1 MVAIK
6 LWNFLKGYVII
17 KIEGLSIE
25 KFLNLIMVNDVY
37 IWDIERKNY
46 TTVVAKVSLKG
57 FKEIVSFA
65 KKTNCRVSVIS
76 KKGLPFVI
84 SRLKRR
90 KLLVLGAIV
99 SLILIYAFSTFIW
112 EINIETVN
120 NVNEKVVLEKLSYLG
135 LKPGVSKFAIDV
147 NKIET
152 EFLLQNND
160 ISWIGINIKGTNAF
174 VKVVGKTK
182 PQEVLSKDEPCN
194 IIAKK
199 DGIIYKMTVLEGE
212 AVKKVGD
219 TVKAGDIIV
228 TGIIEKPGL
237 ETRFVH
243 ADGQIIGRTW
253 YEVYADAELK
263 KEVFERTNNKI
274 TVTKI
279 IFGNNTITISPK
291 KVDFKNFEKEEKE
304 IISKNFPVRI
314 IKEVYYET
322 KPKTIVL
329 SKEEAKNIAFEK
341 ALKEL
346 EKVLGPQS
354 KIVNKKESYVII
366 QDKIL
371 RANITAEVLE
381 EIGMKEKISYI
392 GGEH

>member
-46 TTVVAKVSLKG
+46 TTIVAKVSLKG

-120 NVNEKVVLEKLSYLG
+120 NVNEKVVLEKLSHLG

-160 ISWIGINIKGTNAF
+160 IS
-174 VKVVGKTK
+174 
-182 PQEVLSKDEPCN
+182 LSL
-194 IIAKK
+194 IHI
-199 DGIIYKMTVLEGE
+199 
-212 AVKKVGD
+212 
-219 TVKAGDIIV
+219 
-228 TGIIEKPGL
+228 
-237 ETRFVH
+237 
-243 ADGQIIGRTW
+243 
-253 YEVYADAELK
+253 
-263 KEVFERTNNKI
+263 
-274 TVTKI
+274 
-279 IFGNNTITISPK
+279 
-291 KVDFKNFEKEEKE
+291 
-304 IISKNFPVRI
+304 
-314 IKEVYYET
+314 
-322 KPKTIVL
+322 
-329 SKEEAKNIAFEK
+329 
-341 ALKEL
+341 
-346 EKVLGPQS
+346 
-354 KIVNKKESYVII
+354 
-366 QDKIL
+366 
-371 RANITAEVLE
+371 
-381 EIGMKEKISYI
+381 
-392 GGEH
+392 

>member
-1 MVAIK
+1 MAAIK

-25 KFLNLIMVNDVY
+25 KFLNLIMINDVY

-46 TTVVAKVSLKG
+46 TTIIAKVSLKG
-57 FKEIVSFA
+57 FKEILSFA
-65 KKTNCRVSVIS
+65 KKTSCRVSVIS
-76 KKGLPFVI
+76 KRGLPFVI
-84 SRLKRR
+84 LRFKRR
-90 KLLVLGAIV
+90 KALVFGATV
-99 SLILIYAFSTFIW
+99 SFILVYVFSTFIW
-112 EINIETVN
+112 GINIETVN
-120 NVNEKVVLEKLSYLG
+120 NVNEKEVLEKLTLLG
-135 LKPGVSKFAIDV
+135 LKPGVSKFAIDIK
-147 NKIET
+147 KIET
-152 EFLLQNND
+152 KFLLENND

-182 PQEVLSKDEPCN
+182 PQEILSNDEPCN

-199 DGIIYKMTVLEGE
+199 DGIIYKMVVLEGE

-243 ADGQIIGRTW
+243 ADGQIIARTW

-263 KEVFERTNNKI
+263 KEVFERTNNRI

-304 IISKNFPVRI
+304 IIIRNFPVKI
-314 IKEVYYET
+314 IKETYYET

-341 ALKEL
+341 ALREL
-346 EKVLGPQS
+346 KNILGPQS
-354 KIVNKKESYVII
+354 KIVNKKESYMII

-371 RANITAEVLE
+371 RVNITAEVFE
-381 EIGMKEKISYI
+381 EIGVKEKISYI
-392 GGEH
+392 GGER